1 MTTPYPRKRKA
12 SESESESEIQRQRQY
27 IGYSMRKKRWV
38 SIRHEDKRSDTY
50 EFFNSGAT
58 AFTYV
63 NAASNKL
70 VKIIHGSRY
79 GSDDN
84 YAAFIKECEKEI
96 EYQQRAARNGLGPR
110 IYDGKY
116 GFVEQKNSFYDTPYF
131 YIVMEYLSEKNGWKH
146 IFAGDIRDSIF
157 CNYIKDLVSKTGLI
171 NDEDPQA
178 HFYYNNKKN
187 KLYMIDY
194 GRCKEC
200 KNLDVSESECIE
212 LMSSALDINC
222 DEDRM
227 TMRTGGKRNVVKYNS
242 GGTKTHKRIRKT
254 TKKLRKCKTHKKRKT
269 RRGRK

>member
-12 SESESESEIQRQRQY
+12 SESESEIQRQRKY
-27 IGYSMRKKRWV
+27 IGYSMRKQRWV
-38 SIRHEDKRSDTY
+38 SIRYEDKRYDTY

-70 VKIIHGSRY
+70 VKIIHGPY
-79 GSDDN
+79 YKPDDN

-131 YIVMEYLSEKNGWKH
+131 YIVMEYLSKENGWKH
-146 IFAGDIRDSIF
+146 IFAGDIQDSIF
-157 CNYIKDLVSKTGLI
+157 CNYIKNFVSKTGLI
-171 NDEDPQA
+171 NVTDQQS
-178 HFYYNNKKN
+178 HFYYNNRKN

-194 GRCKEC
+194 GNCEEC
-200 KNLDVSESECIE
+200 GIRNVSKCIE
-212 LMSSALDINC
+212 SMSSALGINC
-222 DEDRM
+222 DKGRT
-227 TMRTGGKRNVVKYNS
+227 TMLTGGKRNIVKYNS

-254 TKKLRKCKTHKKRKT
+254 TKNLRKCKTHKKHKT